1 MAGVGHAVVGV
12 GHGADWHLEK
22 ELQEGREERTWSQRC
37 GLGPETGVPGPLGWG
52 CSLGPEM
59 GVGPGPLGWGMAW
72 ATFLLLSVCSHLGAG
87 REEHQN
93 WRVLLRRS
101 RKTTGE

>member
-59 GVGPGPLGWGMAW
+59 GVGPGPLVWGMAW
-72 ATFLLLSVCSHLGAG
+72 ATFLLPVSLLPSWSWQGGASELEG
-87 REEHQN
+87 
-93 WRVLLRRS
+93 S
-101 RKTTGE
+101 P